1 MKIILALAASAAL
14 LWTGGAEAQPGKPIR
29 QPTAAS
35 TQGLCEQSPPE
46 ERAHVPGEAERAGTQ
61 ARMAALYKRLDD
73 HAERATR
80 SICKGCQPERLSGD
94 PSRRLVASVE
104 PSENIVGDPAQAPDY

>member
-1 MKIILALAASAAL
+1 
-14 LWTGGAEAQPGKPIR
+14 
-29 QPTAAS
+29 
-35 TQGLCEQSPPE
+35 
-46 ERAHVPGEAERAGTQ
+46 
-61 ARMAALYKRLDD
+61 MAALYKRLDD